1 MHHVV
6 LRFFSETK
14 FDEQACSRLHNAAE
28 EAMHPCKVPNQE
40 ETRPKRSTGPP
51 SISTA
56 AFEGAIDRPIL
67 RHIDH
72 ATKCAECHVLREK
85 EELFFR
91 LFGLHDA
98 AEKRLASLTLRE
110 GQIMKLVLSGQPSKN
125 IAADLGIS
133 QRTVENH
140 RASIMR
146 RTGSRSLPELAR
158 LAIAADWTMP
168 VAQLHNADAGRSH
181 Q

>member
-1 MHHVV
+1 MHI
-6 LRFFSETK
+6 
-14 FDEQACSRLHNAAE
+14 
-28 EAMHPCKVPNQE
+28 CKMPDQDD
-40 ETRPKRSTGPP
+40 TRPNNRPTGLHP
-51 SISTA
+51 ISAA
-56 AFEGAIDRPIL
+56 AFEGAINKPIL
-67 RHIDH
+67 HHIDQ

-85 EELFFR
+85 EELFLR

-110 GQIMKLVLSGQPSKN
+110 GQIMKLVLSGHPSKN

-168 VAQLHNADAGRSH
+168 VTQRHEADSARSP